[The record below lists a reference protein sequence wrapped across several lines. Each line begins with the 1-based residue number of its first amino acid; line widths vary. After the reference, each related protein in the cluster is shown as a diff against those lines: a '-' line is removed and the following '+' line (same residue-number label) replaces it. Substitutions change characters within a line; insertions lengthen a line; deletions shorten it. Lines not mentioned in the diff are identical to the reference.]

1 MTSYFCLFFV
11 FYVEQLIQSRSWT
24 GAFIRL
30 LTVWISCGTFVPTTF
45 MREFQMREEEEH
57 VVVWS
62 SLTVRHVFWWGQFRK
77 RFLWRFLICCEFS
90 LLYQINFA
98 IWITSFFGGGS
109 FQQLYGVTDSV
120 MKQNVSRS
128 PVSCNIWTKGCC
140 NSCTFRYSKPTQ
152 QSLSITDDW
161 LSVER
166 LLRWFFISNLS
177 NEFLPLF
184 FLNLINSACNWCI
197 HICMMSSALWHL

>member
-1 MTSYFCLFFV
+1 M
-11 FYVEQLIQSRSWT
+11 EQLIQSRSWT
-24 GAFIRL
+24 GASIRL

-62 SLTVRHVFWWGQFRK
+62 SLTVPPCFLMRTVSKEISLNVSILLWVF
-77 RFLWRFLICCEFS
+77 
-90 LLYQINFA
+90 FA
-98 IWITSFFGGGS
+98 LSDKFCNLNHFFFWGS

-120 MKQNVSRS
+120 MKHNVSRS

-152 QSLSITDDW
+152 RNDSCGSVLS
-161 LSVER
+161 
-166 LLRWFFISNLS
+166 
-177 NEFLPLF
+177 
-184 FLNLINSACNWCI
+184 AA
-197 HICMMSSALWHL
+197 ALVFYQ